1 MIINFQ
7 DYKEVQEQ
15 KKSVILNVLVN
26 YYKDLND
33 SKTVNIPYFLEARN
47 TFNEIIK
54 SNKDI
59 NFYYDKILKYSN
71 KKCVKKGKG
80 VK

>member
-33 SKTVNIPYFLEARN
+33 SKVVDIPYFLEARN

-54 SNKDI
+54 SNKDV
-59 NFYYDKILKYSN
+59 NFYYDKILEYSN

-80 VK
+80 LK